1 MSTIPARPGLSGY
14 RTFFLVAAIYDIAL
28 GVVFFF
34 FYQPIFSALDLEL
47 PYNISYIHLMA
58 AFVFTQGVGYWLV
71 YRDPTANLGIVKLGA
86 LYKALYSA
94 LSAYYLVIGQLI
106 HAIFAWFGLFDLLF
120 LIGFLMYLREAGRRR
135 PT

>member
-1 MSTIPARPGLSGY
+1 VSTATAPPVASGY
-14 RTFFLVAAIYDIAL
+14 RLFFLVAAVYDIAL

-34 FYQPIFSALDLEL
+34 FYQPIFSALNLEL

-71 YRDPTANLGIVKLGA
+71 YRDPVGNVGIVQLGA
-86 LYKALYSA
+86 LYKALYSGLA
-94 LSAYYLVIGQLI
+94 AYYLVIGQLI
-106 HAIFAWFGLFDLLF
+106 HAVFAWFGLFDLLF
-120 LIGFLMYLREAGRRR
+120 LIGFLAFLREAGRR